1 MALKRKGIGCLKS
14 LDHDIYLEITM
25 ILKVGEKI
33 HVIVRRVFF
42 QDIRRHFI
50 GEVTDVTE
58 SLVRAEGHAYLYDTN
73 TNLFVRKNYVQ
84 TRIISL
90 VDAANIITVLPST
103 TNLKKIVYRHT
114 EKKRMVLTDG
124 EALSMDVNEFGVNR

>member
-1 MALKRKGIGCLKS
+1 
-14 LDHDIYLEITM
+14 
-25 ILKVGEKI
+25 
-33 HVIVRRVFF
+33 VIVRRAFF

-73 TNLFVRKNYVQ
+73 TNLFVRKNHSQV
-84 TRIISL
+84 RIFSL
-90 VDAANIITVLPST
+90 VDASNVISVLPRT
-103 TNLKKIVYRHT
+103 ANLKKVVYRFT

-124 EALSMDVNEFGVNR
+124 ESLSMDVNEFGVNR